1 MSFKYC
7 RITFIVFIL
16 VDIILIVK
24 YCSQLIKLSWL
35 SSKTK
40 PRAQSRDQRPGASQP
55 VGLGLGLVDNRF
67 LQQALTAGQTAR
79 LMTPEEQPQ
88 HLAAESPSFP
98 YANTQQAIDSLLLRA
113 SH

>member
-1 MSFKYC
+1 MSFKYY

-24 YCSQLIKLSWL
+24 YCSQLKD

>member
-1 MSFKYC
+1 MYSKYC

-16 VDIILIVK
+16 VDIIVK
-24 YCSQLIKLSWL
+24 YCSQLID
-35 SSKTK
+35 SSKRK